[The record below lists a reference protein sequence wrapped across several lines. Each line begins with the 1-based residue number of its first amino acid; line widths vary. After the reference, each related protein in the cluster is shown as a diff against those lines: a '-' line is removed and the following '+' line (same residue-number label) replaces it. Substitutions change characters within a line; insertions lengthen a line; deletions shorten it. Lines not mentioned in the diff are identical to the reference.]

1 MEITRDM
8 IRNART
14 YLNIGAKQRLAEQIA
29 GWVVQPVEMNQNDVF
44 SIPPIYKEN
53 RALKNMLMMGILCK
67 FYLQMEFDCDKIRFV
82 DTEGNLIEEKPI
94 DYYPTMEAFDDMAS
108 SAIMNQLERMK
119 KYDKEIINTIFDF
132 MYDYKTLEQMVNAE
146 IKDYLAQKNDVI
158 SRAVNMLELLVSEKN
173 LEKMQNTLTEL
184 QKELESYETEY
195 ETEKDDA

>member
-1 MEITRDM
+1 MEITRDT
-8 IRNART
+8 IKNART

-29 GWVVQPVEMNQNDVF
+29 GWVVQPVEMNQDDVF

-119 KYDKEIINTIFDF
+119 KCDKEIINTIFDF

-184 QKELESYETEY
+184 QKELESYETE
-195 ETEKDDA
+195 KDDA

>member
-1 MEITRDM
+1 MEITRDT

-14 YLNIGAKQRLAEQIA
+14 YLNIGAKQRLSEQIA
-29 GWVVQPVEMNQNDVF
+29 GWVVQPVEMNQDDVF

-119 KYDKEIINTIFDF
+119 KCDKEIINTIFDF

-184 QKELESYETEY
+184 QKELESYETE
-195 ETEKDDA
+195 KDDA

>member
-1 MEITRDM
+1 MEITRDT
-8 IRNART
+8 IKNART
-14 YLNIGAKQRLAEQIA
+14 YLNIGAKQRLSEQIA
-29 GWVVQPVEMNQNDVF
+29 GWVVQPVEMNQDDVF

-67 FYLQMEFDCDKIRFV
+67 YYLQMEFDCDKIRFV
-82 DTEGNLIEEKPI
+82 DTKGNLIEEKPI

-119 KYDKEIINTIFDF
+119 KCDKEIINTIFDF

>member
-1 MEITRDM
+1 MEITRDT
-8 IRNART
+8 IKNART
-14 YLNIGAKQRLAEQIA
+14 YLNIGAKQRLSEQIA
-29 GWVVQPVEMNQNDVF
+29 GWVVQPVEMNQDDVF

-53 RALKNMLMMGILCK
+53 RALKNMLKMGILCK
-67 FYLQMEFDCDKIRFV
+67 FYLQMDFDCDKIRFV

-119 KYDKEIINTIFDF
+119 KCDKEIINTIFDF

-184 QKELESYETEY
+184 QKELESYETE
-195 ETEKDDA
+195 KDDA

>member
-1 MEITRDM
+1 MEITRDT
-8 IRNART
+8 IKNART
-14 YLNIGAKQRLAEQIA
+14 YLNIGAKQRLSEQIA
-29 GWVVQPVEMNQNDVF
+29 GWVVQPVEMNQDDVF

-67 FYLQMEFDCDKIRFV
+67 YYLQMEFDCDKIRFI

-119 KYDKEIINTIFDF
+119 KCDKEIINTIFDF

-184 QKELESYETEY
+184 QKELESYETE
-195 ETEKDDA
+195 KDDA

>member
-1 MEITRDM
+1 MEITRDT
-8 IRNART
+8 IKNART
-14 YLNIGAKQRLAEQIA
+14 YLNIGAKQRLSEQIA
-29 GWVVQPVEMNQNDVF
+29 GWVVQPVEMNQDDVF

-119 KYDKEIINTIFDF
+119 KCDKEIINTIFDF

-173 LEKMQNTLTEL
+173 LEKMQNKLTEL
-184 QKELESYETEY
+184 QKELESYETE
-195 ETEKDDA
+195 KDDA

>member
-1 MEITRDM
+1 MEITRDT
-8 IRNART
+8 IKNART
-14 YLNIGAKQRLAEQIA
+14 YLNIGAKQRLSEQIA
-29 GWVVQPVEMNQNDVF
+29 GWVVQPVEMNQDDVF

>member
-1 MEITRDM
+1 MEITRDT
-8 IRNART
+8 IKNART
-14 YLNIGAKQRLAEQIA
+14 YLNIGAKQRLSEQIA
-29 GWVVQPVEMNQNDVF
+29 GWVVQPVEMNLDDVF

-67 FYLQMEFDCDKIRFV
+67 YYLQMEFDCDKIRFV

-119 KYDKEIINTIFDF
+119 KCDKEIINTIFDF

-184 QKELESYETEY
+184 QKELESYETE
-195 ETEKDDA
+195 KDDA

>member
-1 MEITRDM
+1 MEITRDT

-14 YLNIGAKQRLAEQIA
+14 YLNIGAKQRLSEQIA
-29 GWVVQPVEMNQNDVF
+29 GWVVQPVEMNQDDVF

-119 KYDKEIINTIFDF
+119 KCDKEIINTIFDF

>member
-1 MEITRDM
+1 MEITRDT
-8 IRNART
+8 IKNART
-14 YLNIGAKQRLAEQIA
+14 YLNIGAKQRLSEQIA
-29 GWVVQPVEMNQNDVF
+29 GWVVQPVEMNQDDVF

-67 FYLQMEFDCDKIRFV
+67 FYLQMEFDCDKIRFI

-119 KYDKEIINTIFDF
+119 KCDKEIINTIFDF

-184 QKELESYETEY
+184 QKELESYETE
-195 ETEKDDA
+195 KDDA

>member
-1 MEITRDM
+1 MEITRDT
-8 IRNART
+8 IKNART
-14 YLNIGAKQRLAEQIA
+14 YLNIGAKQRLSEQIA
-29 GWVVQPVEMNQNDVF
+29 GWVVQPVEMNQDDVF

-82 DTEGNLIEEKPI
+82 DTDGNLIEEKPI

-119 KYDKEIINTIFDF
+119 KCDKEIINTIFDF

-184 QKELESYETEY
+184 QKELESYETE
-195 ETEKDDA
+195 KDDA

>member
-1 MEITRDM
+1 MEITRDT
-8 IRNART
+8 IKNART
-14 YLNIGAKQRLAEQIA
+14 YLNIGAKQRLSEQIA
-29 GWVVQPVEMNQNDVF
+29 GWVVQPVEMNQDDVF

-67 FYLQMEFDCDKIRFV
+67 YYLQMEFDCDKIRFV

-119 KYDKEIINTIFDF
+119 KCDKEIINTIFDF

-146 IKDYLAQKNDVI
+146 IKDFLAQKNDVI

-184 QKELESYETEY
+184 QKELESYETE
-195 ETEKDDA
+195 KDDA

>member
-1 MEITRDM
+1 
-8 IRNART
+8 
-14 YLNIGAKQRLAEQIA
+14 
-29 GWVVQPVEMNQNDVF
+29 
-44 SIPPIYKEN
+44 
-53 RALKNMLMMGILCK
+53 MGILCK

-119 KYDKEIINTIFDF
+119 KCDKEIINTIFDF

-173 LEKMQNTLTEL
+173 LEEMQNTLTEL
-184 QKELESYETEY
+184 QKELESYETE
-195 ETEKDDA
+195 KDDA

>member
-1 MEITRDM
+1 
-8 IRNART
+8 
-14 YLNIGAKQRLAEQIA
+14 
-29 GWVVQPVEMNQNDVF
+29 
-44 SIPPIYKEN
+44 
-53 RALKNMLMMGILCK
+53 MGILCK
-67 FYLQMEFDCDKIRFV
+67 YYLQMEFDCDKIRFV

-119 KYDKEIINTIFDF
+119 KCDKEIINTIFDF

>member
-29 GWVVQPVEMNQNDVF
+29 GWVVQPVEMNQDDVF

-82 DTEGNLIEEKPI
+82 DTDGNLIEEKPI

-146 IKDYLAQKNDVI
+146 IKDYLAKKNDVI

-184 QKELESYETEY
+184 QKELESYETE
-195 ETEKDDA
+195 KDDA

>member
-14 YLNIGAKQRLAEQIA
+14 YLNIGAKQRLSEQIA
-29 GWVVQPVEMNQNDVF
+29 GWVVQPVEMNQDDVF

-82 DTEGNLIEEKPI
+82 DTDGNLIEEKPI

-119 KYDKEIINTIFDF
+119 KYDKEIINIIFDF

-158 SRAVNMLELLVSEKN
+158 SRTVNMLELLVSEKN

-184 QKELESYETEY
+184 QKELESYETE
-195 ETEKDDA
+195 KDDA

>member
-14 YLNIGAKQRLAEQIA
+14 YLNIGAKQRLSEQIA
-29 GWVVQPVEMNQNDVF
+29 GWVVQPVEMNQDDVF

-119 KYDKEIINTIFDF
+119 KCDKEIINTIFDF

-184 QKELESYETEY
+184 QKELESYETE
-195 ETEKDDA
+195 KDDA

>member
-29 GWVVQPVEMNQNDVF
+29 GWVVQPVEMNQDDVF

-119 KYDKEIINTIFDF
+119 KYDKEIINIIFDF

-158 SRAVNMLELLVSEKN
+158 SRTVNMLELLVSEKN

-184 QKELESYETEY
+184 QKELESYETE
-195 ETEKDDA
+195 KDDA

>member
-1 MEITRDM
+1 MEITRDT
-8 IRNART
+8 IKNART
-14 YLNIGAKQRLAEQIA
+14 YLNIGAKQRLSEQIA
-29 GWVVQPVEMNQNDVF
+29 GWVVQPVEMNQDDVF

-67 FYLQMEFDCDKIRFV
+67 YYLQMEFDCDKIRFV

-119 KYDKEIINTIFDF
+119 KCDKEIINTIFDF

-184 QKELESYETEY
+184 QKELESYETE
-195 ETEKDDA
+195 KDDA

>member
-1 MEITRDM
+1 MEITRDT
-8 IRNART
+8 IKNART
-14 YLNIGAKQRLAEQIA
+14 YLNIGAKQRLSEQIA
-29 GWVVQPVEMNQNDVF
+29 GWVVQPVEMNQDDVF

-158 SRAVNMLELLVSEKN
+158 TRAVNMLELLVSEKN

-184 QKELESYETEY
+184 QKELESYETE
-195 ETEKDDA
+195 KDDA

>member
-1 MEITRDM
+1 MEITRDT
-8 IRNART
+8 IKNART
-14 YLNIGAKQRLAEQIA
+14 YLNIGAKQRLSEQIA
-29 GWVVQPVEMNQNDVF
+29 GWVVQPVEMNQDDVF

-119 KYDKEIINTIFDF
+119 KCDKEIINTIFDF

-184 QKELESYETEY
+184 QKELESYETE
-195 ETEKDDA
+195 KDDA

>member
-1 MEITRDM
+1 MEITRDT
-8 IRNART
+8 IKNART
-14 YLNIGAKQRLAEQIA
+14 YLNIGAKQRLSEQIA
-29 GWVVQPVEMNQNDVF
+29 GWVVQPVEINQDDVF

-67 FYLQMEFDCDKIRFV
+67 YYLQMEFDCDKIRFV

-119 KYDKEIINTIFDF
+119 KCDKEIINTIFDF

-184 QKELESYETEY
+184 QKELESYETE
-195 ETEKDDA
+195 KDDA

>member
-1 MEITRDM
+1 MEITRDT

-29 GWVVQPVEMNQNDVF
+29 GWVVQPVEMNQDDVF

-184 QKELESYETEY
+184 QKELESYETE
-195 ETEKDDA
+195 KDDA

>member
-14 YLNIGAKQRLAEQIA
+14 YLNIGAKQRLSEQIA
-29 GWVVQPVEMNQNDVF
+29 GWVVQPVEMNQDDVF

-184 QKELESYETEY
+184 QKELESYETE
-195 ETEKDDA
+195 KDDA

>member
-1 MEITRDM
+1 MEITRDT
-8 IRNART
+8 IKNART
-14 YLNIGAKQRLAEQIA
+14 YLNIGAKQRLSEQIA
-29 GWVVQPVEMNQNDVF
+29 GWVVQPVEMNQDDFF

-119 KYDKEIINTIFDF
+119 KCDKEIINTIFDF

-184 QKELESYETEY
+184 QKELESYETE
-195 ETEKDDA
+195 KDDA

>member
-1 MEITRDM
+1 MEITRDT

-14 YLNIGAKQRLAEQIA
+14 YLNIGAKQRLSEQIA
-29 GWVVQPVEMNQNDVF
+29 GWVVQPVEMNQDDVF

-184 QKELESYETEY
+184 QKELESYETE
-195 ETEKDDA
+195 KDDA

>member
-1 MEITRDM
+1 MEITRDT
-8 IRNART
+8 IKNART

-29 GWVVQPVEMNQNDVF
+29 GWVVQPVEMNQDDVF

-82 DTEGNLIEEKPI
+82 DTDGNLIEEKPI

-184 QKELESYETEY
+184 QKELESYETE
-195 ETEKDDA
+195 KDDA

>member
-1 MEITRDM
+1 MEITRDT
-8 IRNART
+8 IKNART
-14 YLNIGAKQRLAEQIA
+14 YLNIGAKQRLSEQIA
-29 GWVVQPVEMNQNDVF
+29 GWVVQPVEMNQDDVF

-119 KYDKEIINTIFDF
+119 KCDKEIINTIFDF

>member
-1 MEITRDM
+1 MEITRDT

-29 GWVVQPVEMNQNDVF
+29 GWVVQPVEMNQDDVF

-119 KYDKEIINTIFDF
+119 KCDKEIINTIFDF

-184 QKELESYETEY
+184 QKELESYETE
-195 ETEKDDA
+195 KDDA

>member
-14 YLNIGAKQRLAEQIA
+14 YLNIGAKQRLSEQIA
-29 GWVVQPVEMNQNDVF
+29 GWVVQPVEMNQDDVF

-146 IKDYLAQKNDVI
+146 IKDYLVQKNDVI

-184 QKELESYETEY
+184 QKELESYETE
-195 ETEKDDA
+195 KDDA

>member
-14 YLNIGAKQRLAEQIA
+14 YLNIGAKQRLSEQIA
-29 GWVVQPVEMNQNDVF
+29 GWVVQPVEMNQDDVF

-82 DTEGNLIEEKPI
+82 DTDGNLIEEKPI

-184 QKELESYETEY
+184 QKELESYETE
-195 ETEKDDA
+195 KDDA

>member
-1 MEITRDM
+1 MEITRDT
-8 IRNART
+8 IKNART
-14 YLNIGAKQRLAEQIA
+14 YLNIGAKQRLSEQIA
-29 GWVVQPVEMNQNDVF
+29 GWVVQPVEMNQDDVF

-119 KYDKEIINTIFDF
+119 KCDKEIINTIFDF

-146 IKDYLAQKNDVI
+146 IKDYLAKKNDVI

-184 QKELESYETEY
+184 QKELESYETE
-195 ETEKDDA
+195 KDDA

>member
-14 YLNIGAKQRLAEQIA
+14 YLNIGAKQRLSEQIA
-29 GWVVQPVEMNQNDVF
+29 GWVVQPVEMNQDDVF

-119 KYDKEIINTIFDF
+119 KCDKEIINTIFDF

-158 SRAVNMLELLVSEKN
+158 SRAVNMLELLISEKN

-184 QKELESYETEY
+184 QKELESYETE
-195 ETEKDDA
+195 KDDA

>member
-1 MEITRDM
+1 MEITRDT
-8 IRNART
+8 IKNART
-14 YLNIGAKQRLAEQIA
+14 YLNIGAKQRLSEQIA
-29 GWVVQPVEMNQNDVF
+29 GWVVQPVEMNQDDVF

-67 FYLQMEFDCDKIRFV
+67 YYLQMEFDCDKIRFV

-119 KYDKEIINTIFDF
+119 KCDKEIINTIFDF